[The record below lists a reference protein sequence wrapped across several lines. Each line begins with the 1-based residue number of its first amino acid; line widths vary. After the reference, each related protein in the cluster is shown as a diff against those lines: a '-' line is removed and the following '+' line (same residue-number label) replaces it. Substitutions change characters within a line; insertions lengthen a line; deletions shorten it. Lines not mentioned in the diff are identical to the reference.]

1 LGDGLVV
8 YPQQTSATISGKHLF
23 MLMGLVR
30 LSPSRPLK
38 TGTAGAEPSAPVKA
52 GSLDVTSR
60 VEGNGMNMEIMM
72 KKILTAALLAS
83 VATSAFASDL
93 PSRKAPPVMAPAYAP
108 LAYSWTGFYVGVNG
122 GYGIGDFSGFGS
134 TEFGRPSGG
143 LIGATAGYNYQIGQF
158 VTGIEANLDWAD
170 ITKSQ
175 TFGDGSTSKATLNS
189 LGNVL
194 ARFGFA
200 YDRALFY
207 VAGGYAGGN
216 LTGSFNDTVT
226 GLNYSNSGWRSGYA
240 MGGGIE
246 YALTNN
252 ISIKAQY
259 IYSQLGNKTY
269 FAGTPDAVKTGLAV
283 NTLTTGINY
292 KF

>member
-1 LGDGLVV
+1 
-8 YPQQTSATISGKHLF
+8 
-23 MLMGLVR
+23 
-30 LSPSRPLK
+30 
-38 TGTAGAEPSAPVKA
+38 
-52 GSLDVTSR
+52 
-60 VEGNGMNMEIMM
+60 MNMEIMM

-207 VAGGYAGGN
+207 VAGRLCRRQSHRIVQRYGDRPQLFEFGVAER
-216 LTGSFNDTVT
+216 LTRWAAA
-226 GLNYSNSGWRSGYA
+226 SNMPSPTIFRSR
-240 MGGGIE
+240 
-246 YALTNN
+246 LN
-252 ISIKAQY
+252 ISIR
-259 IYSQLGNKTY
+259 SWENKTY
-269 FAGTPDAVKTGLAV
+269 SPAPPTP
-283 NTLTTGINY
+283 
-292 KF
+292 